1 MNNHLKTVVDCITE
15 ANRKG
20 ALADTNGVLLGF
32 SGEALVG
39 TLQRLANRTLTND
52 SCYLEIG
59 VYQGL
64 TLLSS
69 AASSPTNTFFGIDNF
84 AFFDPK
90 GENKQLIV
98 ERAEKLKISNAHL
111 INMDYEDAL
120 ENLQQHIGDKK
131 VSVYFIDGPHDYR
144 SQLMCLLLIK
154 PFLADQAVIIIDDSN
169 YRHVRQAN
177 RDFLL
182 TNPEFKL
189 LYQSYTKAH
198 PLNMNDADKSEVVKG
213 WWNGVN
219 IIYRDVNN
227 ELDPFF
233 PETIRDRSLYENDH
247 SLHSSQFPELIYFLW
262 KITSVTKTF
271 PLLRILKKTKKEFRG
286 KYRWGNTFS
295 ENLLL
300 NDFNRSIEK

>member
-1 MNNHLKTVVDCITE
+1 MNNHLKNVIDCITE
-15 ANRKG
+15 ANQNG
-20 ALADTNGVLLGF
+20 LLSDTNGILTGF

-39 TLQRLANRTLTND
+39 MLQRLSNRTLTD
-52 SCYLEIG
+52 DTCYLEVG

-69 AASSPTNTFFGIDNF
+69 AVSSPTNLFYGIDNF

-90 GENKQLIV
+90 GENKQLI
-98 ERAEKLKISNAHL
+98 EKRADKLNITNAHL
-111 INMDYEDAL
+111 INKDYEDAL
-120 ENLQQHIGDKK
+120 ENLHQYIGDKK
-131 VSVYFIDGPHDYR
+131 VSIYFIDGPHDYR

-189 LYQSYTKAH
+189 LFQSYTKAH
-198 PLNMNDADKSEVVKG
+198 PLNLKNEEKEVVVKS

-219 IIYRDVNN
+219 IIYKDVNN
-227 ELDPFF
+227 ELEPFF
-233 PETIRDRSLYENDH
+233 PETLRDRSLYENDH
-247 SLHSSQFPELIYFLW
+247 SLHSSQFPELIYFMW
-262 KITSVTKTF
+262 KITSVMHIF
-271 PLLRILKKTKKEFRG
+271 PLLRLLKKTKKEFRG

-295 ENLLL
+295 ESLPTG
-300 NDFNRSIEK
+300 DFNNSI